1 LEELPIAES
10 LTFRRFRAGG
20 SAFVELFP
28 HGPAPKDI
36 VEAAARAGYVAWA
49 AFPIR
54 EDGQL
59 TDYVLLYFDEPADWT
74 SVDSRTLDAISS
86 VVSIAVANQRLRRH
100 SAVALEGQR
109 RFVDHLAA
117 LQSLTG
123 IGEAA
128 TGFQELAES
137 MVALVVA
144 SLGAVGGCY
153 GSITP
158 DGRFAIRASANMAP
172 EMTALAE
179 GPFTVTNLSAAR
191 RLGAGEDPF
200 IQSYAD
206 ESSEALQQVAEAA
219 GYTAFAVLP
228 VRLDGRLEAVIVAY
242 FNRPLGELA
251 LEQRMLDTVTRIAG
265 ISVANFRLREG
276 LVVSEDRYRTLFE
289 ESPEAYLVLDEA
301 GRIVAANAAASRL
314 YRVSHGTLNGRD
326 LGDFHEMSNGRQHGG
341 PGADSAT
348 AGGEEIERLL
358 APGGRGT
365 MRGAGLRA
373 DGSRFPDEVFLSRVV
388 IGDDRRVLVRVHD
401 LTEQERLQQELVQ
414 AQKMEAIG
422 MLVSGVAHEL
432 NNPLAAIIGYS
443 TLLRRDE
450 RLPDEMRHDA
460 EMLLQEADRTRRIVQ
475 NLLDFARQ
483 RSPERHPTAV
493 RVLVASTLQ
502 LQSYS
507 IAAGQIDVRIDVPT
521 TLPAV
526 DIDRAQMQQVLLNL
540 TQNAIQAIR
549 ETGQPGSI
557 DVAAEAGSGR
567 DGQPVVRLRIT
578 DSGPGVAPELRSQLF
593 LPFFTT
599 KAPGEGTGLGLSV
612 SFGIV
617 AAHGGRLWF
626 EPGPN
631 DRGASFVLELPVEG
645 VPIATEPIVAA
656 PIAVTPSLDVAGASP
671 SITPAAAARTP
682 SGAAAAAR
690 TSRSEAAHKGAPEV
704 ASAEDADGRLRV
716 LVLDDEPSILA
727 FLAKALAF
735 AGYRAVIASSGAEAV
750 AEIRRAPVA
759 AVLCDHRMSGMSG
772 TEAYEAVTAIR
783 PELRRRFVFMSG
795 DVLNPHL
802 VDFAREHGIRLLPKP
817 FDLDTVGRTLR
828 DVLAEGGDPNQG

>member
-1 LEELPIAES
+1 MGEPEGGEPPEADSPVHPES
-10 LTFRRFRAGG
+10 DRIPR
-20 SAFVELFP
+20 
-28 HGPAPKDI
+28 PAATR
-36 VEAAARAGYVAWA
+36 V
-49 AFPIR
+49 
-54 EDGQL
+54 
-59 TDYVLLYFDEPADWT
+59 
-74 SVDSRTLDAISS
+74 
-86 VVSIAVANQRLRRH
+86 
-100 SAVALEGQR
+100 AVALENARLLEEAAIALDGQR

-128 TGFQELAES
+128 TGFPELAES
-137 MVALVVA
+137 MVALVIA

-153 GSITP
+153 GNVTP
-158 DGRFAIRASANMAP
+158 EGRFAIRASANMAP
-172 EMTALAE
+172 EMIALAE
-179 GPFTVTNLSAAR
+179 GPSMATDLISVR
-191 RLGAGEDPF
+191 RLVAGEGPF
-200 IQSYAD
+200 IQRYAD
-206 ESSEALQQVAEAA
+206 ESSGALAQLAEAA
-219 GYTAFAVLP
+219 GYTAFAILP

-242 FNRPLGELA
+242 FDRPLGELA
-251 LEQRMLDTVTRIAG
+251 LEQPMLDAVTRIAS

-276 LVVSEDRYRTLFE
+276 LVVSEDRYRILFE

-301 GRIVAANAAASRL
+301 GGIVAANAAASHL
-314 YRVSHGTLNGRD
+314 YRLSDGTLIGRH
-326 LGDFHEMSNGRQHGG
+326 LGAFHEMTSGPQGG
-341 PGADSAT
+341 PAPDRSEAWS
-348 AGGEEIERLL
+348 EEIDQLL

-365 MRGAGLRA
+365 MRGTGLRS
-373 DGSRFPDEVFLSRVV
+373 DGSRFPDEVFLSRVA

-401 LTEQERLQQELVQ
+401 LTEQERHQQELVQ

-493 RVLVASTLQ
+493 RALVASTLQ

-507 IAAGQIDVRIDVPT
+507 IGAGQIDVRQDVPAA
-521 TLPAV
+521 LPAV
-526 DIDRAQMQQVLLNL
+526 DVDRAQMQQVLLNL

-549 ETGQPGSI
+549 GTGKPGTI
-557 DVAAEAGSGR
+557 DVTAEAGRSR
-567 DGQPVVRLRIT
+567 DDQAVVRLRIT
-578 DSGPGVAPELRSQLF
+578 DSGPGVEPALRPQLF

-645 VPIATEPIVAA
+645 GSVAAAPVVPSPIAMTPSPDVAVAA
-656 PIAVTPSLDVAGASP
+656 PSIATAIPTPGPGRSP
-671 SITPAAAARTP
+671 GPGPAQSRGTEAARVDEE
-682 SGAAAAAR
+682 SD
-690 TSRSEAAHKGAPEV
+690 H
-704 ASAEDADGRLRV
+704 RLRI

-727 FLAKALAF
+727 FLGKALEF
-735 AGYRAVIASSGAEAV
+735 AGYRAIIAASGPEAL
-750 AEIRRAPVA
+750 AAIRRSPVA
-759 AVLCDHRMSGMSG
+759 AVLCDHRMSGMNG
-772 TEAYEAVTAIR
+772 TEAYQQITAIR
-783 PELRRRFVFMSG
+783 PELRDRFVFMSG

-802 VDFAREHGIRLLPKP
+802 VDFARQRAIRLLPKP

-828 DVLAEGGDPNQG
+828 EVIGEDGAPNRA

>member
-1 LEELPIAES
+1 VGEPGGGEPPEADSPVHPES
-10 LTFRRFRAGG
+10 DRTSR
-20 SAFVELFP
+20 P
-28 HGPAPKDI
+28 
-36 VEAAARAGYVAWA
+36 AAARV
-49 AFPIR
+49 
-54 EDGQL
+54 E
-59 TDYVLLYFDEPADWT
+59 
-74 SVDSRTLDAISS
+74 
-86 VVSIAVANQRLRRH
+86 
-100 SAVALEGQR
+100 VALENARLLEEAAIALDGQR

-117 LQSLTG
+117 LQGLTG

-137 MVALVVA
+137 MVGLVVA

-158 DGRFAIRASANMAP
+158 EGRFAIRASANMAP

-179 GPFTVTNLSAAR
+179 GPATVTDLAAVR
-191 RLGAGEDPF
+191 RLAAGEGPF
-200 IQSYAD
+200 IQRYAD
-206 ESSEALQQVAEAA
+206 ESSEALARVADAA
-219 GYTAFAVLP
+219 RYTAFAVLP

-242 FNRPLGELA
+242 FDRPVGELA
-251 LEQRMLDTVTRIAG
+251 LEQPMLDAVTRIAS

-276 LVVSEDRYRTLFE
+276 LVVSEDRYRILFE

-301 GRIVAANAAASRL
+301 GAIVAANAAASHL
-314 YRVSHGTLNGRD
+314 YRLSDGTLMGRH
-326 LGDFHEMSNGRQHGG
+326 LGSFHEMSDGQQGG
-341 PGADSAT
+341 PAADRSEAWS
-348 AGGEEIERLL
+348 EEIDQLL
-358 APGGRGT
+358 TPGGRGT
-365 MRGAGLRA
+365 MRGTGLRS
-373 DGSRFPDEVFLSRVV
+373 DGSRFPDEVFLSRVA
-388 IGDDRRVLVRVHD
+388 IADERRVLVRVHD
-401 LTEQERLQQELVQ
+401 LTEQDRLQQELVQ

-460 EMLLQEADRTRRIVQ
+460 EILLQEADRTRRIVQ

-493 RVLVASTLQ
+493 RALVASTLQ

-540 TQNAIQAIR
+540 TQNAIQSIR

-567 DGQPVVRLRIT
+567 DGQAVVRLRIT
-578 DSGPGVAPELRSQLF
+578 DSGPGVEPALRPQLF
-593 LPFFTT
+593 LPFYTT

-631 DRGASFVLELPVEG
+631 DRGATFVLELPVEG
-645 VPIATEPIVAA
+645 GSVAAAPAVPSPIAMTPSPDVAIAA
-656 PIAVTPSLDVAGASP
+656 PSIATAVPPPSPGPSPAPSRDPGAVAVDEESD
-671 SITPAAAARTP
+671 
-682 SGAAAAAR
+682 
-690 TSRSEAAHKGAPEV
+690 H
-704 ASAEDADGRLRV
+704 RLRI

-727 FLAKALAF
+727 FLGKALAF
-735 AGYRAVIASSGAEAV
+735 AGYRAISASSGPEAL
-750 AEIRRAPVA
+750 AAIRQSPVA
-759 AVLCDHRMSGMSG
+759 AVLCDHRMSGMNG
-772 TEAYEAVTAIR
+772 TEAYEQITAIR
-783 PELRRRFVFMSG
+783 PELHDRFVFMSG
-795 DVLNPHL
+795 DVLNPQL
-802 VDFAREHGIRLLPKP
+802 VDFARQRGIRLLPKP

-828 DVLAEGGDPNQG
+828 EVLGEDGAPNQV